1 MKKAVS
7 LQRLRRQLAHAEDSQ
22 VVQRLAGGQLG
33 EVEDSTT
40 RFGLARLGLLRGV
53 WRSVFGEEPESVP
66 AYTADWAEPSRQEV
80 LLEAANRRLM
90 PRPIGSTQIGDV
102 LLFRM
107 RDGSIAK
114 HLGLQSETG
123 VHPRFIHAY
132 TGYGVIE
139 SSLSTPWQRR
149 IAARFAFPE
158 GTT

>member
-1 MKKAVS
+1 MT
-7 LQRLRRQLAHAEDSQ
+7 
-22 VVQRLAGGQLG
+22 LG
-33 EVEDSTT
+33 EKIIGE
-40 RFGLARLGLLRGV
+40 ARLWIGTPYLHQASVRGAGTDCLGLLRGV
-53 WRSVFGEEPESVP
+53 WRSVLGDEPEAVP

-80 LLEAANRRLM
+80 LLEAARRRLI
-90 PRPIGSTQIGDV
+90 PKPVDAAQIGDV

-107 RDGSIAK
+107 REGSIAK

-123 VHPRFIHAY
+123 NHSRFIHAY